1 MKSLFLRIFLSFWLA
16 LALFV
21 VLAIVV
27 TLVLRP
33 RSSTWEGLRT
43 TALNE
48 AVSEYEEGGQPQLR
62 KYMENLEANQHLRAF
77 MFDERGVEISGRPAP
92 DWAIRIASGG
102 PRMPRDG
109 FVIPAPPVQRDSRAS
124 SDGMHRYTL
133 VLGLPP
139 GPRVFFGPR
148 GMPVPGLIILIISS
162 GLVCYLLSWYM
173 TKPIVRLRAATRQL
187 AAGDLTARSG
197 APMNKGMDE
206 IAGLMRD
213 FDAMAERLELLVKA
227 QSRLLNDISHE
238 LRSPLARLNVAL
250 GLARQRAGVEST
262 NMLDRIELEASRLN
276 ELIGRIL
283 TLARLEDGEQ
293 RVPQTP
299 VPLDEIV
306 LNVAEDAE
314 FEAQERHC
322 HVHTVIPDGDWGVR
336 GNDSL
341 LHSAVE
347 NVVRNAIRYTQEGS
361 SVEIELTSAKRDG
374 GTEAVLQVSDSGPGV
389 PEDALGKLFEPFYR
403 LDDARG
409 RLTGGVG
416 LGLAIT
422 ERAVRFHGGKVS
434 ARNRPEG
441 GLMVEIRLPLIR
453 GGLRSVERVEAVPAG
468 QDAGATENLHIPYT
482 WKFWKAGNSATL
494 ARFQ

>member
-1 MKSLFLRIFLSFWLA
+1 MKSLFLRIFLSFWMA
-16 LALFV
+16 QALFV
-21 VLAIVV
+21 VLAILV
-27 TLVLRP
+27 TLALRP
-33 RSSTWEGLRT
+33 RTSTWEALRT
-43 TALNE
+43 TVLSE
-48 AVSEYEEGGQPQLR
+48 AVTAYEEGSEAQLR
-62 KYMENLEANQHLRAF
+62 QYMDNLEKTQHVRAYL
-77 MFDERGVEISGRPAP
+77 FDERGTEVSGRGAP
-92 DWAIRIASGG
+92 DWAMRVAAGG
-102 PRMPRDG
+102 PRNPRDG
-109 FVIPAPPVQRDSRAS
+109 FIIPAPPVQRDSRAS
-124 SDGMHRYTL
+124 SDGKHRYTL

-148 GMPVPGLIILIISS
+148 GLPVPGLIIAIISS
-162 GLVCYLLSWYM
+162 GLMCYLLSWYL

-197 APMNKGMDE
+197 APVSQRRDE

-250 GLARQRAGVEST
+250 GLARQRAGIESAD
-262 NMLDRIELEASRLN
+262 MLDRIELEASRLN

-299 VPLDEIV
+299 VPLGELV
-306 LNVAEDAE
+306 ANVAEDAE
-314 FEAQERHC
+314 FEAQERRC
-322 HVHTVIPDGDWGVR
+322 HVHTVIPEGDWGVR

-347 NVVRNAIRYTQEGS
+347 NVVRNAIRYTQEGT
-361 SVEIELTSAKRDG
+361 SVEIELAREQRSG
-374 GTEAVLQVSDSGPGV
+374 GGVEAVLRVSDAGPGV
-389 PEDALGKLFEPFYR
+389 PADALAKLFEPFYR

-422 ERAVRFHGGKVS
+422 ERAVRFHGGKV
-434 ARNRPEG
+434 AAFNRAQG
-441 GLMVEIRLPLIR
+441 GLMVEIRLPLIS
-453 GGLRSVERVEAVPAG
+453 SVIATKERVEPVPSG
-468 QDAGATENLHIPYT
+468 Q
-482 WKFWKAGNSATL
+482 KA
-494 ARFQ
+494 

>member
-1 MKSLFLRIFLSFWLA
+1 MAQALFL
-16 LALFV
+16 
-21 VLAIVV
+21 VLAVLV
-27 TLVLRP
+27 TLAFRP
-33 RSSTWEGLRT
+33 RASTWESLRT
-43 TALNE
+43 TVLNE
-48 AVSEYEEGGQPQLR
+48 SVSAYEEGSESQLR
-62 KYMENLEANQHLRAF
+62 QYMENVEATQHVRAYL
-77 MFDERGVEISGRPAP
+77 FDERGNELSGRGAP
-92 DWAIRIASGG
+92 DWAMRVAAGG
-102 PRMPRDG
+102 PRNPRDG
-109 FVIPAPPVQRDSRAS
+109 FLIPAPPMQRDSRAS
-124 SDGMHRYTL
+124 SDGKHRYTV

-148 GMPVPGLIILIISS
+148 GLPIPGLIIAIVSS
-162 GLVCYLLSWYM
+162 GLVCYFLSWYM
-173 TKPIVRLRAATRQL
+173 TKPIVRLRAATRHL

-197 APMNKGMDE
+197 APVSKRRDE

-250 GLARQRAGVEST
+250 GLARQRAGVESAD
-262 NMLDRIELEASRLN
+262 MLDRIELEASRLN

-293 RVPQTP
+293 RVAQTP
-299 VPLDEIV
+299 VPLGELV
-306 LNVAEDAE
+306 TNVAEDAE
-314 FEAQERHC
+314 FEAQERRC
-322 HVHTVIPDGDWGVR
+322 HVHTVIPEGDWGVR

-347 NVVRNAIRYTQEGS
+347 NVVRNAIRYTAEGS
-361 SVEIELTSAKRDG
+361 SVEITLAGEQRSG
-374 GTEAVLQVSDSGPGV
+374 GMEAVLRVSDSGPGV
-389 PEDALGKLFEPFYR
+389 PADALEKLFEPFYR

-434 ARNRPEG
+434 ASNRPQG
-441 GLMVEIRLPLIR
+441 GLMVEIRLPLIAR
-453 GGLRSVERVEAVPAG
+453 LTGTAGTSERAEEVPSG
-468 QDAGATENLHIPYT
+468 QGA
-482 WKFWKAGNSATL
+482 
-494 ARFQ
+494 

>member
-1 MKSLFLRIFLSFWLA
+1 MKSLFLRIFLSFWMA

-21 VLAIVV
+21 VLAVLV
-27 TLVLRP
+27 TLAFRP
-33 RSSTWEGLRT
+33 RSSTWEALRT
-43 TALNE
+43 TVLNE
-48 AVSEYEEGGQPQLR
+48 SVSAYEEGNETQLR
-62 KYMENLEANQHLRAF
+62 EYMESVEATQHVRAYL
-77 MFDERGVEISGRPAP
+77 FDERGNELSGRPAP
-92 DWAIRIASGG
+92 EWAIRVASGG

-109 FVIPAPPVQRDSRAS
+109 FIFPAPPLPRDSRAS
-124 SDGMHRYTL
+124 SDGKHRYTL

-148 GMPVPGLIILIISS
+148 GMPLPGLIIAIISS
-162 GLVCYLLSWYM
+162 GLVCYFLSWYL
-173 TKPIVRLRAATRQL
+173 TKPIIRLRAATRQL

-197 APMNKGMDE
+197 APATKRKDE
-206 IAGLMRD
+206 VAGLMRD
-213 FDAMAERLELLVKA
+213 FDAMAERLEMLVKA

-250 GLARQRAGVEST
+250 GLARQRAGVESAD
-262 NMLDRIELEASRLN
+262 MLDRIELEASRLN

-299 VPLDEIV
+299 VPLGELV
-306 LNVAEDAE
+306 ANVAEDAE

-322 HVHTVIPDGDWGVR
+322 HVHTVIPEGDWGVR

-347 NVVRNAIRYTQEGS
+347 NVVRNAIRYTAEGS
-361 SVEIELTSAKRDG
+361 PVEIALTSEERSG
-374 GTEAVLQVSDSGPGV
+374 GAEAVLRVSDSGPGV
-389 PEDALGKLFEPFYR
+389 PENALAKLFEPFYR

-422 ERAVRFHGGKVS
+422 ERAVRFHGGKV
-434 ARNRPEG
+434 AAFNRAEG
-441 GLMVEIRLPLIR
+441 GLLVEIRLPLISR
-453 GGLRSVERVEAVPAG
+453 LAGMEERAEVVPSGQEA
-468 QDAGATENLHIPYT
+468 
-482 WKFWKAGNSATL
+482 
-494 ARFQ
+494 

>member
-1 MKSLFLRIFLSFWLA
+1 MKSLFLRIFLSFWMA

-21 VLAIVV
+21 VLAILV
-27 TLVLRP
+27 TLAFRP
-33 RSSTWEGLRT
+33 RSSTWEALRT
-43 TALNE
+43 TVLND
-48 AVSEYEEGGQPQLR
+48 AVSAYEEGSEAQLR
-62 KYMENLEANQHLRAF
+62 QYMEKVESSQHVRAYL
-77 MFDERGVEISGRPAP
+77 FDERGNELSGRPAP
-92 DWAIRIASGG
+92 EWAIRVASGG

-109 FVIPAPPVQRDSRAS
+109 FVFPAPPLPRDSRAS
-124 SDGMHRYTL
+124 SDGKHRYTL

-148 GMPVPGLIILIISS
+148 GMPLPGLIIAIISS
-162 GLVCYLLSWYM
+162 GLVCYFLSWYL

-197 APMNKGMDE
+197 APATKRKDE
-206 IAGLMRD
+206 VAGLMRD
-213 FDAMAERLELLVKA
+213 FDAMAERLEMLVKA

-250 GLARQRAGVEST
+250 GLARQRARVESAD
-262 NMLDRIELEASRLN
+262 MLDRIELEASRLN

-299 VPLDEIV
+299 VPLGELV
-306 LNVAEDAE
+306 TNVAEDAE

-322 HVHTVIPDGDWGVR
+322 HVHTVIPEGEWGVR

-347 NVVRNAIRYTQEGS
+347 NVVRNSIRYTAEGS
-361 SVEIELTSAKRDG
+361 SVEIALTSEERSG
-374 GTEAVLQVSDSGPGV
+374 GAEAVLRVSDSGPGV
-389 PEDALGKLFEPFYR
+389 PEDALAKLFEPFYR

-434 ARNRPEG
+434 AFNRAEG
-441 GLMVEIRLPLIR
+441 GLMVEIRLPLISQLA
-453 GGLRSVERVEAVPAG
+453 GTKERAEVVPSGQEA
-468 QDAGATENLHIPYT
+468 
-482 WKFWKAGNSATL
+482 
-494 ARFQ
+494 